1 MSCSSCSS
9 GKEGTPR
16 GCKSNGT
23 CGSDSCNKL
32 TVFDWLENM
41 QLPEGQEAH
50 PFVEVRFKNSRKEF
64 YRFPKDLKL
73 QAGALVITKTES
85 GYDLGRVTLTGQLV
99 RMQMKRKKVTPNSP
113 QVGMIL
119 RLANS
124 KEIDLWETVR
134 TKEAEVQKRARELA
148 IALDLDMK
156 LSDVEFQA
164 DGKKATFY
172 YTADKRVDFRQL
184 IKDMAQ
190 AFSIR
195 IDMRQIGLRQE
206 ASRLGG
212 IGSCGRELCCSTW
225 LTDFRSVSSGAARY
239 QQLSLNPQKL
249 SGQCGRLKCCLN
261 YELDAYRSALK
272 KFPRAEVKL
281 HTKKGVGIFQKMDI
295 FKEELWYAYKN
306 EWMTWHKISL
316 KAVHDIIEKNKA
328 KITVPSLEDYV
339 AEEPKK
345 TSVHFDSGVG
355 QDSLTRF
362 DTPKKKKPFKKNK
375 NKKYRNGS
383 PKKV

>member
-85 GYDLGRVTLTGQLV
+85 GYDLGRVTLAGQLV

-225 LTDFRSVSSGAARY
+225 LTDLDRFLLEQPVIS
-239 QQLSLNPQKL
+239 
-249 SGQCGRLKCCLN
+249 N
-261 YELDAYRSALK
+261 Y
-272 KFPRAEVKL
+272 
-281 HTKKGVGIFQKMDI
+281 H
-295 FKEELWYAYKN
+295 
-306 EWMTWHKISL
+306 
-316 KAVHDIIEKNKA
+316 
-328 KITVPSLEDYV
+328 
-339 AEEPKK
+339 
-345 TSVHFDSGVG
+345 
-355 QDSLTRF
+355 
-362 DTPKKKKPFKKNK
+362 
-375 NKKYRNGS
+375 
-383 PKKV
+383 